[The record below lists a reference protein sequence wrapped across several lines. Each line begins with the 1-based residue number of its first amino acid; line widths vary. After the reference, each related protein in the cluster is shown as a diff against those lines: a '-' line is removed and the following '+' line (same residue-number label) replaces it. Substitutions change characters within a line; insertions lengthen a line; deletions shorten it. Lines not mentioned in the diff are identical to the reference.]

1 MKIIIK
7 RIAAAIPVLFIV
19 SIMVFLML
27 QLLPGDPATV
37 ILGQEATPEAV
48 EAMREQLGLNQPLL
62 IQYLHWLGN
71 VLQGNLGQSLV
82 DGTSVNDLIAERLP
96 ATLEL
101 AFGSFLVA
109 LLIGAALRH
118 FICGTAKYGH

>member
-48 EAMREQLGLNQPLL
+48 EAMREQPAFAHPVSPLA
-62 IQYLHWLGN
+62 GKCPA
-71 VLQGNLGQSLV
+71 GEF
-82 DGTSVNDLIAERLP
+82 GTV
-96 ATLEL
+96 T
-101 AFGSFLVA
+101 G
-109 LLIGAALRH
+109 
-118 FICGTAKYGH
+118 

>member
-62 IQYLHWLGN
+62 IQYLHWLGKC
-71 VLQGNLGQSLV
+71 
-82 DGTSVNDLIAERLP
+82 P
-96 ATLEL
+96 AGE
-101 AFGSFLVA
+101 FGPVT
-109 LLIGAALRH
+109 G
-118 FICGTAKYGH
+118 

>member
-37 ILGQEATPEAV
+37 ILGQEAT
-48 EAMREQLGLNQPLL
+48 LK
-62 IQYLHWLGN
+62 
-71 VLQGNLGQSLV
+71 
-82 DGTSVNDLIAERLP
+82 RLKP
-96 ATLEL
+96 
-101 AFGSFLVA
+101 
-109 LLIGAALRH
+109 
-118 FICGTAKYGH
+118 

>member
-82 DGTSVNDLIAERLP
+82 DGTSVNDLIAERT

-101 AFGSFLVA
+101 AFGSFLGCFA
-109 LLIGAALRH
+109 DRAALRH
-118 FICGTAKYGH
+118 FICCTAEYCH